1 VADEKHSWWLG
12 ERIYIAVTAAKECF
26 LGVSLAI
33 DAGTDALTQAYGVF
47 HAEALALNP
56 DYCPKTVNTDGWEAT
71 QTAWQTLFPG
81 ITLILCFL
89 HTVLGVQQR
98 CRREP
103 TLFKQVSE
111 KLWHLFHSE
120 TPSQFGQ
127 RLRRIHEWATTQVTH
142 EAVRQKLL
150 ALKTKAVGFRP
161 RFIFPQAYR
170 TSNQVDR
177 LINIQDRLL
186 YQMQYFHGTQKS
198 VNQALRAMAILWNF
212 HPYCQKIQ
220 AHSLFTLSSF
230 RALNGFSY
238 HNHWLRNLLIASS
251 LNGRAMGKFL
261 EHKLI

>member
-1 VADEKHSWWLG
+1 M
-12 ERIYIAVTAAKECF
+12 
-26 LGVSLAI
+26 
-33 DAGTDALTQAYGVF
+33 DAGAEALTQAYGVF
-47 HAEALALNP
+47 RTEAHALSP
-56 DYCPKTVNTDGWEAT
+56 DYSPKTVNTDGWEAT
-71 QTAWQTLFPG
+71 QIAWRTLFPG

-103 TLFKQVSE
+103 TLFKQVSD

-120 TPSQFGQ
+120 TPAQFGQ
-127 RLRRIHEWATTQVTH
+127 RLRRIHEWANQVTS

-150 ALKTKAVGFRP
+150 ALKSKAVGFRP
-161 RFIFPQAYR
+161 RFTFPEAYR

-177 LINIQDRLL
+177 LMNIQDRLL
-186 YQMQYFHGTQKS
+186 YQMQYFHGNQKS
-198 VNQALRAMAILWNF
+198 ANQALRAMALLWNF

-220 AHSLFTLSSF
+220 ADYLSTRSPF
-230 RALNGFSY
+230 RDLNGFSY

-251 LNGRAMGKFL
+251 LNARGMGNFL